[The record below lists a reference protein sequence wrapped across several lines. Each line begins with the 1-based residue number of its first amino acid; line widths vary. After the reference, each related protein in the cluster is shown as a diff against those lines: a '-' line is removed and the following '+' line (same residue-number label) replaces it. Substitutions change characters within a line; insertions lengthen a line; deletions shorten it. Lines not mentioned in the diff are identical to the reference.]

1 MARRKEQQQPMNP
14 REKAS
19 TAKPA
24 KRVPVVRLEN
34 IPRFRN
40 EAEEAAWWD
49 AHPEV
54 IVKAFE
60 RAYGKKA
67 VRRVLAL
74 KSEDL
79 P

>member
-1 MARRKEQQQPMNP
+1 M
-14 REKAS
+14 
-19 TAKPA
+19 
-24 KRVPVVRLEN
+24 KRNKTIPQVRLRV
-34 IPRFRN
+34 PRFRN

-67 VRRVLAL
+67 V
-74 KSEDL
+74 
-79 P
+79 